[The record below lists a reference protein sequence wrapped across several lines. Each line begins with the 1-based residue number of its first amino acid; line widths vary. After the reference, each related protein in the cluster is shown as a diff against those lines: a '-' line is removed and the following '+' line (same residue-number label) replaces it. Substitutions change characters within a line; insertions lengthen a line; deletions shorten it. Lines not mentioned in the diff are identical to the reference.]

1 MILFKTAWNI
11 LRKNV
16 LMNLFTV
23 LQIASVLVISAVM
36 VSSVYL
42 RYQYYAPFKDYFSS
56 NGIFMNW
63 LYYANSDPS
72 RGAFDDM
79 MNNEDFLE
87 EFPEAESMLSCHSAM
102 MYCSEDTEKTFHV
115 WSYDDELIR
124 RFEPE
129 LQDGRWLS
137 ITTDKK
143 IVEAVV
149 SENEYG
155 WEVGDTLEMA
165 TASFPDDL
173 PFTVKI
179 VGKLKDGAKIPGGYW
194 MLDGGEP
201 DFNNFYYPY
210 TYEVEQQPALLFSY
224 TALYHLDSGLHKE
237 TEKDVSQGVMSS
249 GFLTFPDDYT
259 EEELSAIQQQLNQY
273 GSVVSYPMSEI
284 NENSK
289 EYLYAEIK
297 SLLPIIIVLFIM
309 ASVGSIS
316 SSAMNTRRR
325 LRDYAVYA
333 VCGLPWRKCAVINL
347 MQSVMMAFLS
357 VILAAGAILL
367 AQHTSLGDSFSI
379 TWNPWVFISAA
390 GIVLV
395 YLILS
400 MLMPV
405 LIIGRSSPKQ
415 VLTR

>member
-1 MILFKTAWNI
+1 MILFKTAWSI
-11 LRKNV
+11 LKKNV
-16 LMNLFTV
+16 LMNLFAV
-23 LQIASVLVISAVM
+23 LQIAAVLVISAVM

-63 LYYANSDPS
+63 LFYANSDPS
-72 RGAFDDM
+72 RNAFNDM

-102 MYCSEDTEKTFHV
+102 MYCSEDTEKNFHS

-124 RFEPE
+124 RYEPE
-129 LQDGRWLS
+129 LQEGRWLS
-137 ITTDKK
+137 ITTDPKV
-143 IVEAVV
+143 VEAVV

-155 WEVGDTLEMA
+155 WDVGDTLEMA

-179 VGKLKDGAKIPGGYW
+179 VGKLKDGAKIPGGFW
-194 MLDGGEP
+194 MLEGEP

-224 TALYHLDSGLHKE
+224 TALYHLDSGLPTE
-237 TEKDVSQGVMSS
+237 TEHDVSQGVTSS
-249 GFLTFPDDYT
+249 GFLTFPDDFT
-259 EEELSAIQQQLNQY
+259 EEELSAVQQQLNQY

-309 ASVGSIS
+309 AAVGSIS
-316 SSAMNTRRR
+316 SSAISTRRR
-325 LRDYAVYA
+325 LRDYAIYS
-333 VCGLPWRKCAVINL
+333 VCGLPWRSCAVINL
-347 MQSVMMAFLS
+347 LQSVIIVFLS
-357 VILAAGAILL
+357 VLLAAGTILIAQNTAIG
-367 AQHTSLGDSFSI
+367 SSFSI
-379 TWNPWVFISAA
+379 TWNPWVFTSAA

-405 LIIGRSSPKQ
+405 IIIGRSSPKQ